1 MIADLTLK
9 IDLKDF
15 ISSNVDHESALRFNS

>member
-9 IDLKDF
+9 IDLKDL
-15 ISSNVDHESALRFNS
+15 ISSIVDRESALRFNS